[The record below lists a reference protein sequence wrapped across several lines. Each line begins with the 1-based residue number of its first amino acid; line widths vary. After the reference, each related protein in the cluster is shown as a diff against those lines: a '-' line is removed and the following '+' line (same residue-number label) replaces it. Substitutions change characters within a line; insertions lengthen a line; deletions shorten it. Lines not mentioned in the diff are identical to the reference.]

1 MDGDGFGSAEITSVG
16 CVAPTGYVESD
27 GDCND
32 MSSNISPVGIEYCND
47 VDDDCNGVIDD
58 NAFGTI
64 PFYADL
70 DEDGYGDPE
79 VLIYAC
85 KESDNISANSSDCD
99 DSNSDINPQSTEY
112 CNNLDDNCDGN
123 IDEYAFDATIWYA
136 DFDGDTYGDLNTWIF
151 NIFHNHQTMST
162 T

>member
-1 MDGDGFGSAEITSVG
+1 MHLGRF
-16 CVAPTGYVESD
+16 
-27 GDCND
+27 
-32 MSSNISPVGIEYCND
+32 
-47 VDDDCNGVIDD
+47 
-58 NAFGTI
+58 

-85 KESDNISANSSDCD
+85 EESDNISANSSDCD

-136 DFDGDTYGDLNTWIF
+136 DFDGDSYGDLNTWIF
-151 NIFHNHQTMST
+151 NCSQPPSYIDNLNDCDDNSEEINEEAEEICDEIDNDCDGAIDEAGSGIERWYEDSDGDGFGNIL
-162 T
+162 